1 MELLRITPKPPIGLA
16 FEISDLMLL
25 QSWGKLHGFRMVV
38 ELDHWVEGEEYEEV
52 VAFYAK
58 DSTLRRWILWRSTTD
73 IVVQP
78 LIGRSSRFGSVA
90 DGLDRLLG
98 IQPDSQE
105 RSPPAK
111 STIRRRRR
119 PTGQS
124 ATARRAK
131 CCAKVGDDRA
141 SATDASPAVQ

>member
-1 MELLRITPKPPIGLA
+1 MEMLRTTPKSPIGLA

-25 QSWGKLHGFRMVV
+25 QSWGKFHGFRMVV

-52 VAFYAK
+52 IAFYAK
-58 DSTLRRWILWRSTTD
+58 DSTLRRWILWRSATD
-73 IVVQP
+73 FVVQP

-90 DGLDRLLG
+90 DGLDRLVG
-98 IQPDSQE
+98 IQPDCQE
-105 RSPPAK
+105 RSPPAQ
-111 STIRRRRR
+111 STIRSRRRS
-119 PTGQS
+119 TGQS

-131 CCAKVGDDRA
+131 CSTKVGNGSA